1 MLDYKTL
8 ADILNNNNNFVI
20 TTHVNPDADAI
31 GSEMAVY
38 QILKELGKTIHVVNY
53 SATPYNLTFLDKD
66 KVIKKYNPDIHDSFF
81 DEADVLI
88 ALDFNSP
95 KRIVKMEPVFTK
107 SKALKVCIDH
117 HQHPADFVDHAF
129 IDVSYAATAHIL
141 FEFII
146 ETNIV
151 ELFKEIAVPLYA
163 AIMTD
168 TGSFRF
174 DRTTAEI
181 HRIAAELLEAGVEP
195 SEIYDC
201 IYDQSKIGKLKLLGE
216 CLSNISLTPDGQIAY
231 ITITQDALIKSG
243 AEESEVDGFVNY
255 CLSIQGVK
263 IGLLFFELK
272 DGLKISLRS
281 KGTIPVNML
290 AEELGGGGHT
300 NAAGTRVF
308 NQQLNGYIDMVL
320 EKAGKY
326 LNIFEQ

>member
-1 MLDYKTL
+1 MLDYKIL
-8 ADILNNNNNFVI
+8 SDILINNKVFLI

-31 GSEMAVY
+31 GSEMALY
-38 QILKELGKTIHVVNY
+38 HILKELGKKVYVVNY
-53 SATPYNLTFLDKD
+53 SPTPYYLTFLDTEK
-66 KVIKKYNPDIHDSFF
+66 IIRKYNPEIHDSYF

-95 KRIVKMEPVFTK
+95 KRIVRMEPAFTK

-117 HQHPADFVDHAF
+117 HQHPADFVDNAF
-129 IDVSYAATAHIL
+129 IDVSYAATAHII
-141 FEFII
+141 FEFIV

-181 HRIAAELLEAGVEP
+181 HRIAAELLEAGADP
-195 SEIYDC
+195 TEIYNC
-201 IYDQSKIGKLKLLGE
+201 IYDQSRVGKIRLLGE
-216 CLSNISLTPDGQIAY
+216 CLSTMGFTPDKQIAY
-231 ITITQDALIKSG
+231 IIVTQEAMQKSG
-243 AEESEVDGFVNY
+243 AEEAEVDGFVNY
-255 CLSIQGVK
+255 CLSIEGVK

-281 KGTIPVNML
+281 KGTIPVNLL

-300 NAAGTRVF
+300 NAAGTRIF
-308 NQQLNGYIDMVL
+308 NQQLNGFVETVI
-320 EKAGKY
+320 EKAEKY